1 MNDAKTVFKGRAN
14 VVIYDNND
22 VDVRVPQENPDL
34 KQAKVCETKN
44 GSISK
49 SPNRVILKASVKAD
63 EADMRSALIEEVNN
77 LFGKL
82 PEKLPENIRLKN
94 SGRWLANEEG
104 IKIRADTKEK
114 NVAVLINLP
123 LGTSQQVLEVFYQR
137 VADISKCISKNQ
149 TTLSKMSRPI

>member
-1 MNDAKTVFKGRAN
+1 MEERKPIWKGRTN
-14 VVIYDNND
+14 TTIYDNNEI
-22 VDVRVPQENPDL
+22 DVRLPQDSPDL
-34 KQAKVCETKN
+34 KQTKLCESKN

-49 SPNRVILKASVKAD
+49 SPNKVILKASVKAD

-82 PEKLPENIRLKN
+82 PDKMPDNVKLKN
-94 SGRWLANEEG
+94 QGRWLSNEED

-114 NVAVLINLP
+114 KVNVLISLP